1 MIIEKT
7 FKCSTKDIDSV
18 VCALADEIRDGFT
31 ISELIHNL
39 PEVSAHSECYPT
51 FEITLERRG

>member
-7 FKCSTKDIDSV
+7 FKCNIKDIDSV
-18 VCALADEIRDGFT
+18 VCALADEIKAGFT
-31 ISELIHNL
+31 ISEIIQNM
-39 PEVSAHSECYPT
+39 PEISARSEHYPT